1 MDMSRLWELVM
12 DGEAWHAAVHGVAKT
27 QTQLNYWTEYVAPLR
42 VNLTKQIWIIYE
54 ISPLFLFCWKWFFF
68 FFGKC
73 WILSNALSAF
83 IHMFIYFSLY
93 SNMEDNSDEFLSP
106 WMVLILIR
114 HACEW
119 VLRSD
124 VPVLWLIWIYHSL
137 MIASDV
143 LILYNKLKEEV
154 VFWCVTWC
162 LNWRLRVFFPKC
174 FLETTNSTAARSKL
188 PPRSSLGNSTLCL
201 WHLENH
207 KVY

>member
-1 MDMSRLWELVM
+1 M
-12 DGEAWHAAVHGVAKT
+12 KF
-27 QTQLNYWTEYVAPLR
+27 PLC
-42 VNLTKQIWIIYE
+42 
-54 ISPLFLFCWKWFFF
+54 FCFAESVFFF

-119 VLRSD
+119 VLRSE
-124 VPVLWLIWIYHSL
+124 VPVLRLILIYHSL

-143 LILYNKLKEEV
+143 LILYNKLEEEV
-154 VFWCVTWC
+154 VFWRVRWC
-162 LNWRLRVFFPKC
+162 LNWRLRVFSPSVFWRP
-174 FLETTNSTAARSKL
+174 LT
-188 PPRSSLGNSTLCL
+188 PRLLGLSYLHDQESLGNSTLCL